1 VPKEKAGIPVDEQFG
16 AAVLR
21 DAAAE
26 ATRQRRAE
34 KATRELAVGEIARR
48 YREFVDIFAT
58 GTRRMKV

>member
-16 AAVLR
+16 AALLR

-48 YREFVDIFAT
+48 YPSSWIFSQPERAE
-58 GTRRMKV
+58 